1 MPKTDVNST
10 TIEKVS
16 YGFCAF
22 FTTVLNIGIG
32 IIIGSFFDLLKN
44 YLLFLCFFFPIRCL
58 HKGFHCT
65 KLSHCIIATNI
76 LFISSAYISKIVN
89 SSNINYFIFL
99 IVLFFHYLCSTE
111 RNSMF
116 HIIEIMIFCFLKIIK
131 SYLISY
137 LLISILLN
145 TFLIMGGKLNEKLLS
160 KKFI

>member
-1 MPKTDVNST
+1 MPKTDINST

-44 YLLFLCFFFPIRCL
+44 YLLFLCFFSPIRCL

-76 LFISSAYISKIVN
+76 LF
-89 SSNINYFIFL
+89 
-99 IVLFFHYLCSTE
+99 FHYLCSTE
-111 RNSMF
+111 RSSMF

-160 KKFI
+160 KKSI